1 MLSFLINLYSSLSDF
16 HINETK
22 IIVPLMNLTKSNST
36 KLFFHENALQE
47 IVITA
52 NENDRL
58 FILLQWMKNLNFSNK
73 LLFKN

>member
-1 MLSFLINLYSSLSDF
+1 
-16 HINETK
+16 
-22 IIVPLMNLTKSNST
+22 MNLTKSNST